1 MVRHAQ
7 EARSLAVCGAAAH
20 PVFVNRDIT
29 RGDRYV
35 NRQVISTA
43 AGTGSGSPYSPAIR
57 FDNLLFVS
65 GQVALTPAG
74 AIGPEGI
81 EEQTR
86 LVLENLRTILDAA
99 GSSLERVL
107 KTTCFLTNIDDFAT
121 FNRVYKTYFPID
133 PPARSTCQVAGLAPG
148 LLIEIDAIAA
158 VD

>member
-1 MVRHAQ
+1 M
-7 EARSLAVCGAAAH
+7 
-20 PVFVNRDIT
+20 
-29 RGDRYV
+29 

-43 AGTGSGSPYSPAIR
+43 AATRGASPYSPAIR

-74 AIGPEGI
+74 AIVPGGI

-86 LVLENLRTILDAA
+86 VVLESLRAILDAA

-107 KTTCFLTNIDDFAT
+107 KTTCFLTNGDDFAA
-121 FNRVYKTYFPID
+121 FNLVYKTFFPID

-148 LLIEIDAIAA
+148 LLVEIDAIAA
-158 VD
+158 VE